1 VLQTATKYI
10 SKREREREREK
21 EIREEFRVLQ
31 TGTKKNLEGFRGF
44 TNSNKMYKRGREK
57 RVCGNKGFYKQ
68 QQTN

>member
-10 SKREREREREK
+10 SKRTRERERERRRFEK
-21 EIREEFRVLQ
+21 GLGFYKQ
-31 TGTKKNLEGFRGF
+31 QQKNLEGFRGF
-44 TNSNKMYKRGREK
+44 TNSNKIYKRGREK